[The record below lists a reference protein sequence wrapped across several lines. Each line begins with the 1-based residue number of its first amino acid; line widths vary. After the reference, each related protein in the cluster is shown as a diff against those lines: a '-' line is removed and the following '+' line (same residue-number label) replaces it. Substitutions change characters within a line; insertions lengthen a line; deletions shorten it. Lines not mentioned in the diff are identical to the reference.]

1 MDAGV
6 FSEVVGVSALA
17 AIGAVVFVVEFFA
30 GLLGGFGSVDLS
42 SEGVGEV
49 TAESIF
55 TVSHVVMDA
64 GVKASVDV
72 FFATVF
78 LSFAFFDGKILVS
91 AEVLDH
97 FELAF
102 EFLVLEEFFVVHAFV
117 D

>member
-1 MDAGV
+1 MDARV

-64 GVKASVDV
+64 RIEATIDV
-72 FFATVF
+72 
-78 LSFAFFDGKILVS
+78 SFSAWGNSLLFCALFNCEILIC
-91 AEVLDH
+91 A
-97 FELAF
+97 
-102 EFLVLEEFFVVHAFV
+102 
-117 D
+117 

>member
-6 FSEVVGVSALA
+6 FSEIVGVSALV
-17 AIGAVVFVVEFFA
+17 AIGAVVFVVDFFA
-30 GLLGGFGSVDLS
+30 GLFGGLWSVDLS

-49 TAESIF
+49 AAESIF
-55 TVSHVVMDA
+55 TVSHVVMNA

-78 LSFAFFDGKILVS
+78 LAFAFIDCKVLVG

-102 EFLVLEEFFVVHAFV
+102 EFFILEEFFVVHVFV

>member
-1 MDAGV
+1 MAAK
-6 FSEVVGVSALA
+6 SILA
-17 AIGAVVFVVEFFA
+17 
-30 GLLGGFGSVDLS
+30 
-42 SEGVGEV
+42 
-49 TAESIF
+49 
-55 TVSHVVMDA
+55 VSHVVMDA